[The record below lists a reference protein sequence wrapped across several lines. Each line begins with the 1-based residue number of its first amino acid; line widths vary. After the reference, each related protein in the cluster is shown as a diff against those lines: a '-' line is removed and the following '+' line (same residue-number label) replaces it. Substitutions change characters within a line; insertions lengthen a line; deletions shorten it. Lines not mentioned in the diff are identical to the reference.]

1 MSEWTAWG
9 ALRPTETFPPAI
21 SSLLGL
27 RHWGNPAR
35 DRRSE
40 PLNPSWEKRHPNL
53 HGPAPP
59 SRAAWVGFGHLGKTA
74 HFTGTETLPL
84 AIPHKGTKLG
94 ALARRQG
101 LGSPAARLRDKAS
114 SANPLLLHKLQKYP
128 LGTRGNS
135 RHRPRPEGGNLRV
148 CSGFRRSFG
157 GEGGEQGRALNP
169 KP

>member
-21 SSLLGL
+21 SSPLRL
-27 RHWGNPAR
+27 RHWRDPAR
-35 DRRSE
+35 VRRSE
-40 PLNPSWEKRHPNL
+40 PLSPSWEKRHPNL
-53 HGPAPP
+53 HGPASP

-101 LGSPAARLRDKAS
+101 LGCGVVVPNTHTRTGSKTLGMRGTAPD
-114 SANPLLLHKLQKYP
+114 QKGAKVY
-128 LGTRGNS
+128 T
-135 RHRPRPEGGNLRV
+135 
-148 CSGFRRSFG
+148 F
-157 GEGGEQGRALNP
+157 
-169 KP
+169 